1 MIGLGTISNCA
12 TIAAGAT
19 LGVILKG
26 GLPRRFETTILQ
38 ALGLCTFFIGI
49 GGAVS
54 GLLTVANGTVGTQHT
69 MLLVL
74 SLVLGAVAGEALDI
88 ETRLNSFGAWC
99 QNRFSGGGDGQFVQ
113 GFVTAS
119 LLFCVG
125 AMAIVGA
132 LEDGLNGDPSILIA
146 KAVLDGVS
154 SVIFAASLGR
164 GVYLS
169 ILPLAVYQG
178 GITLL
183 ARFIRPWLTDAL
195 ISQVSCIGS
204 VLIFAIGFNL
214 MFDKKVKVGNLLPAV
229 LMPVVF
235 FALARF
241 FPVLGTL

>member
-1 MIGLGTISNCA
+1 MIGLGTIINCA

-99 QNRFSGGGDGQFVQ
+99 QNRFSVGGDGQFVQ

-195 ISQVSCIGS
+195 ISQVS
-204 VLIFAIGFNL
+204 
-214 MFDKKVKVGNLLPAV
+214 
-229 LMPVVF
+229 
-235 FALARF
+235 
-241 FPVLGTL
+241 